1 MAEEQE
7 VIYGQGIPKVVEPR
21 APPFQDLVDDI
32 KYKAQ
37 LLARET
43 KLSSG
48 FWPQYP
54 WIAIVSSSNI
64 DDDRAVL
71 HIPRGALSYGERRQ
85 EAVPVAVV
93 DKDQFNEIMA
103 RLDKIDEKD

>member
-7 VIYGQGIPKVVEPR
+7 VVYGQGYPNVVEPNMGM
-21 APPFQDLVDDI
+21 FDDLVEDI

-48 FWPQYP
+48 VLATVSMGF
-54 WIAIVSSSNI
+54 AIGFI
-64 DDDRAVL
+64 LAVL
-71 HIPRGALSYGERRQ
+71 MMIGPFFVFKGGL
-85 EAVPVAVV
+85 
-93 DKDQFNEIMA
+93 
-103 RLDKIDEKD
+103 